1 MVETEGM
8 KMSTYDESI
17 ISDLHKDVY
26 GFRPRQD
33 WWANWKAIS
42 EDAKQAIWDYLCD
55 ECDAQIVA
63 LCDECDAQI
72 VALCDECDAQI
83 VALCDE
89 CDAQIVAQKVRD
101 DEALKDFEARVAQTI
116 QLGAPDRDTAIL
128 WIVDSLDLSEND
140 LWYGAEYVCHRLHL
154 SYDNYGVFKDAV
166 DELIAR
172 RNLKFS
178 MEG

>member
-42 EDAKQAIWDYLCD
+42 EDAKQAIWDY
-55 ECDAQIVA
+55 
-63 LCDECDAQI
+63 
-72 VALCDECDAQI
+72 LCDECDAQI

>member
-1 MVETEGM
+1 
-8 KMSTYDESI
+8 MSTYDENI

-33 WWANWKAIS
+33 WWAHWNSVPEAS
-42 EDAKQAIWDYLCD
+42 KQAIWDHLCD
-55 ECDAQIVA
+55 ECDQQIAAQAV
-63 LCDECDAQI
+63 LDEQ
-72 VALCDECDAQI
+72 
-83 VALCDE
+83 
-89 CDAQIVAQKVRD
+89 
-101 DEALKDFEARVAQTI
+101 ALKDFEARVEQTI

-128 WIVDSLDLSEND
+128 WIVDSLDLTEND

-154 SYDNYGVFKDAV
+154 SYHNYGMFKDAV

-178 MEG
+178 TEG

>member
-33 WWANWKAIS
+33 WWANWNAIT
-42 EDAKQAIWDYLCD
+42 EDAKQAIWDY
-55 ECDAQIVA
+55 
-63 LCDECDAQI
+63 
-72 VALCDECDAQI
+72 
-83 VALCDE
+83 LCDE

-101 DEALKDFEARVAQTI
+101 DEALKDFQARVEQTMK
-116 QLGAPDRDTAIL
+116 LGAPDRDTAIL
-128 WIVDSLDLSEND
+128 WIVDSLDLSDND

-154 SYDNYGVFKDAV
+154 SYDNYGLFKDAV

-172 RNLKFS
+172 RNIKFS

>member
-1 MVETEGM
+1 
-8 KMSTYDESI
+8 MSTYDETI

-33 WWANWKAIS
+33 WWANWKAMD
-42 EDAKQAIWDYLCD
+42 EDAKQAEWDY
-55 ECDAQIVA
+55 
-63 LCDECDAQI
+63 
-72 VALCDECDAQI
+72 
-83 VALCDE
+83 LCDE

-101 DEALKDFEARVAQTI
+101 DEALKDFEARVEQTMK
-116 QLGAPDRDTAIL
+116 LGAPDRDTAIL
-128 WIVDSLDLSEND
+128 WIVDSLDLSDND

-154 SYDNYGVFKDAV
+154 SYDNYGMFKDAV

-172 RNLKFS
+172 RNIKFS